1 MTLPRSL
8 DQSAYRIIQEAL
20 TNTLRYARG
29 AMAHVAVRYQSDQL
43 ELEVTND
50 QRDNRGRKITQ
61 GRPRAH
67 RDARTSRRVRWAPRG
82 WPETRRWFRD
92 SLSAP
97 AHREPAVRI
106 SVLLA
111 DDDELTRRGLRL
123 IIESDHD
130 LIVAGE
136 AANGQEAIHLAR
148 AHQPDVVLMDIRM
161 PDVDGLA
168 ATRQIVEGSEDG
180 PGS

>member
-1 MTLPRSL
+1 
-8 DQSAYRIIQEAL
+8 
-20 TNTLRYARG
+20 
-29 AMAHVAVRYQSDQL
+29 
-43 ELEVTND
+43 
-50 QRDNRGRKITQ
+50 
-61 GRPRAH
+61 
-67 RDARTSRRVRWAPRG
+67 
-82 WPETRRWFRD
+82 
-92 SLSAP
+92 
-97 AHREPAVRI
+97 VRI